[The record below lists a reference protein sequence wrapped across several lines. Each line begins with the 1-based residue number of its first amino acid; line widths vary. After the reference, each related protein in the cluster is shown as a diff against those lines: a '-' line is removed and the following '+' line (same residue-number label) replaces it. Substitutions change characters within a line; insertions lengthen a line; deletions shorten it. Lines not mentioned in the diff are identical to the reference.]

1 MYFSSFDQSHLFFQ
15 LSLATEDN
23 KNKIAFIIRRKQFRF
38 KVLPMGASNSLN
50 VFARLMALVLHGL
63 TYLCCLV
70 FIDDCIV
77 MSWSFEDHL
86 HHVELMLQRF
96 RQANLKLK
104 PDKCQ
109 LFQSKLKFLGH
120 IVSSDG
126 VEVNPDKIATILAW
140 PFSQNI
146 TKLRG
151 FIGLCNYYRSFCPNF
166 STIIEPLTEMLRKD
180 VPIEPTEE
188 RVAAFNALKPCCLPH
203 LFWQCP
209 PMMEVGWSM

>member
-1 MYFSSFDQSHLFFQ
+1 VYFSSFDQSHLFFQ

-77 MSWSFEDHL
+77 ISRSFEDHL
-86 HHVELMLQRF
+86 HHMELVLQRF

-104 PDKCQ
+104 PGKCQ
-109 LFQSKLKFLGH
+109 LF
-120 IVSSDG
+120 
-126 VEVNPDKIATILAW
+126 
-140 PFSQNI
+140 
-146 TKLRG
+146 
-151 FIGLCNYYRSFCPNF
+151 
-166 STIIEPLTEMLRKD
+166 
-180 VPIEPTEE
+180 
-188 RVAAFNALKPCCLPH
+188 
-203 LFWQCP
+203 
-209 PMMEVGWSM
+209 